1 MLYPLKFYPILKEKI
16 WGGNKLKTILNKKIT
31 NENVGESWE
40 VSTVN
45 DEISIVANGEF
56 KGKNL
61 KELIEEFKGK
71 ILGES
76 IYQEFGNQFP
86 LLIKFIDAKTDLS
99 VQLHPDDELAK
110 KRHNSFGKTE
120 MWYVA
125 QADENAKLIIGFNKD
140 TDKEEYEDFLNRGK
154 IIELLNFEDISEGDS
169 YFINAGRIHAI
180 GGGCLIAEIQQT
192 SDITYRVYDWDR
204 QDKEGNYRELHTD
217 LALSALDFKASDDFK
232 LKYTTEKNKVNQLI
246 SSKYFTT
253 NTLSIDQSTKRSYKD
268 LDSFKILMCVGG
280 KGIIETN
287 KLTTPIS
294 LGETVLIPAGVKE
307 LYLENDSE
315 EMKLLEVYIK

>member
-1 MLYPLKFYPILKEKI
+1 MLYPLKFHPILKEKI
-16 WGGNKLKTILNKKIT
+16 WGGNKLKTILHKKT
-31 NENVGESWE
+31 TQENVGESWE
-40 VSTVN
+40 ISTVN
-45 DEISIVANGEF
+45 EQISIVSNGQFE
-56 KGKNL
+56 GKNL

-71 ILGES
+71 ILGERV
-76 IYQEFGNQFP
+76 YQEFGDQFP

-99 VQLHPDDELAK
+99 VQLHPNDELAK

-140 TDKEEYEDFLNRGK
+140 TNKEEYEDFLNKGK
-154 IIELLNFEDISEGDS
+154 ITELLNFEEISEGDS

-180 GGGCLIAEIQQT
+180 GGGSLIAEIQQT

-217 LALSALDFKASDDFK
+217 LALDALDFKAEDDFK
-232 LKYTTEKNKVNQLI
+232 LKYALEKNKVNQLI

-253 NTLSIDQSTKRSYKD
+253 NTLSIDQSTERTYKD
-268 LDSFKILMCVGG
+268 LDSFKILMCVRG
-280 KGIIETN
+280 KGEIKTN
-287 KLTTPIS
+287 EITTTIS
-294 LGETVLIPAGVKE
+294 LGETVLIPSRIDN
-307 LYLENDSE
+307 LFLENVSN

>member
-1 MLYPLKFYPILKEKI
+1 MLYPLKFHPILKEKI
-16 WGGNKLKTILNKKIT
+16 WGGNKLKTILHKKT
-31 NENVGESWE
+31 TQENVGESWE
-40 VSTVN
+40 ISTVN
-45 DEISIVANGEF
+45 EQISIVSNGQFEGESL
-56 KGKNL
+56 KG
-61 KELIEEFKGK
+61 LIQKFKGK

-76 IYQEFGNQFP
+76 IYQEFGDQFP

-140 TDKEEYEDFLNRGK
+140 TNKEEYEDFLNKGK
-154 IIELLNFEDISEGDS
+154 ITELLNFEEISEGDS
-169 YFINAGRIHAI
+169 YFINAGKIHAI
-180 GGGCLIAEIQQT
+180 GGGALIAEIQQT

-217 LALSALDFKASDDFK
+217 LALDALDFKAEDDFK
-232 LKYTTEKNKVNQLI
+232 LKYALEKNKVNQLI

-253 NTLSIDQSTKRSYKD
+253 NTLSIDQSTERTYKD

-280 KGIIETN
+280 KGEIKTN
-287 KLTTPIS
+287 EITTTIS
-294 LGETVLIPAGVKE
+294 LGETVLIPSRIDS
-307 LYLENDSE
+307 LFLENVSN

>member
-16 WGGNKLKTILNKKIT
+16 WGGNKLKTILNKETT

-40 VSTVN
+40 ISTVN
-45 DEISIVANGEF
+45 DEISIISNGEF
-56 KGKNL
+56 EGRNL
-61 KELIEEFKGK
+61 KELIEEFKEK
-71 ILGES
+71 ILGER

-154 IIELLNFEDISEGDS
+154 ITELLNFEEISEGDS

-180 GGGCLIAEIQQT
+180 GGGSLIAEIQQT

-204 QDKEGNYRELHTD
+204 QDKEGNHRELHTD
-217 LALSALDFKASDDFK
+217 LALDALDFKVSDDFK

-253 NTLSIDQSTKRSYKD
+253 NTLSIDQSTERMYKD

-280 KGIIETN
+280 KGEISTN
-287 KLTTPIS
+287 GITTTIS
-294 LGETVLIPAGVKE
+294 LGETVLIPAEIKD
-307 LYLENDSE
+307 LYLVNHEG
-315 EMKLLEVYIK
+315 EMKLLEIYIK